1 MTWRGILTIV
11 LLIAAGLSG
20 WAVWKQSDQ
29 RGPASTPA
37 ARSDYVLNDFQIITL
52 DSQGKEAFTLRAPRL
67 DRNPND
73 KTMTLVTPLFLFP
86 VEGGPVEGGP
96 DQKGEYWETRS
107 QTGWVSAEADEV
119 RLRGEVN
126 VLGPAPDRV
135 RMLTEQLNVF
145 PEDKRATSP
154 VLVTVTQPG
163 STMRG
168 LGMQV
173 DMTSKRYALLSQ
185 VQTRYDPSQR

>member
-1 MTWRGILTIV
+1 MSWRGILTIV
-11 LLIAAGLSG
+11 LLIAAALSG

-29 RGPASTPA
+29 QGSDRTPA

-86 VEGGPVEGGP
+86 VEGGP
-96 DQKGEYWETRS
+96 DKGRAYWETRS
-107 QTGWVSAEADEV
+107 QSGWVSATGDEV

-126 VLGPAPDRV
+126 VLGPAPDQV
-135 RMLTEQLNVF
+135 RMVTEQLNVF
-145 PEDKRATSP
+145 PDAKRAHST

-185 VQTRYDPSQR
+185 VQTRYDPSRR